1 MFREGFEPPP
11 KVVEA
16 SKETLTGLQMAE
28 TTWLDSL
35 TKRLRRRIGGLV
47 AFSSLLAALSAA
59 PRSAEAQEYSDPIEA
74 VAADAVRERERLQEL
89 LETARREVP
98 DSESRLETPAGY
110 EVLYE
115 RHRGHS
121 VRGTNLDSVSGSEDF
136 KDWLTGPVYITTSF
150 AQYGYAQ
157 IQKDATGVENISR
170 EEALDSHRRL
180 MQPPETIELRGIG
193 DRVRASAI
201 GSTRAGAVLNAIG
214 EAALY
219 VECHVRSELHM
230 LKESEVTTRE
240 RIVGGVEKRAR
251 EAGSVEGRL
260 SFDSNSASRHFT
272 NVRVISE
279 RPYQGADGRNYF
291 EVQIEATP
299 AEVIQQE

>member
-136 KDWLTGPVYITTSF
+136 KDWLTGP
-150 AQYGYAQ
+150 
-157 IQKDATGVENISR
+157 
-170 EEALDSHRRL
+170 
-180 MQPPETIELRGIG
+180 PETIDLRGIG